1 MNISIINKLLTV
13 GARLM
18 VQGQGNRIIGSQ
30 EVKIIL

>member
-18 VQGQGNRIIGSQ
+18 VQGQANKIIGSQ